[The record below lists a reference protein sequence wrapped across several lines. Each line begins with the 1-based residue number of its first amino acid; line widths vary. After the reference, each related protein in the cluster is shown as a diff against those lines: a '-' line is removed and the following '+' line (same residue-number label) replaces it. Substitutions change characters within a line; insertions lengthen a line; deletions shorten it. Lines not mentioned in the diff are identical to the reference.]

1 MIAGLISFQIGFLYR
16 SLLSDKAFSKL
27 YCSSGLYKVVKP
39 WFTLPKSLRSRV
51 SVPRLSKRSNT
62 GGKSVLFVVSTGN
75 FVISVDKLPDE
86 SVTVLQYGADTM
98 VSGIFT

>member
-1 MIAGLISFQIGFLYR
+1 MIAELISFQIGFLYW

-27 YCSSGLYKVVKP
+27 YCSSGLYKVVNP
-39 WFTLPKSLRSRV
+39 WFALPNWSRFRV

-62 GGKSVLFVVSTGN
+62 GGRSVRSASSIGN
-75 FVISVDKLPDE
+75 FVISAVKLPDA
-86 SVTVLQYGADTM
+86 SVIVLQYGADTI